1 MKSNDT
7 LPRSITEVF
16 SSALWGLGPAAKSK
30 DNSLRLIAGTWSVAR
45 RGKLALV
52 SVYEVSLSL
61 LSSPAIRRDNLS
73 ELCFYALMTS
83 LIRAAVT
90 STHQNSF
97 ANITRHFIS
106 TLLQISTIRLKDGAD
121 GFAPFLHR
129 HGCGRFSGKEL
140 ISFCG
145 QSLILSNSCQNSPGS
160 K

>member
-61 LSSPAIRRDNLS
+61 LSSPATNWDNLS
-73 ELCFYALMTS
+73 ELWYYAL
-83 LIRAAVT
+83 IKQVR
-90 STHQNSF
+90 
-97 ANITRHFIS
+97 
-106 TLLQISTIRLKDGAD
+106 RLRDFEK
-121 GFAPFLHR
+121 H
-129 HGCGRFSGKEL
+129 
-140 ISFCG
+140 
-145 QSLILSNSCQNSPGS
+145 
-160 K
+160 